1 MMQAIPDHDFLGVL
15 ESFPDPE
22 RNGAIAAIHGKGD
35 GSLNKVMLEVLLAIG
50 DATPE
55 NSQGEP
61 ELPPRTC
68 SDSCHSTI

>member
-1 MMQAIPDHDFLGVL
+1 MTQAVPDHDFLGVL
-15 ESFPDPE
+15 QSFPDPE

-35 GSLNKVMLEVLLAIG
+35 GSLNKVTLEVLRPIE

-68 SDSCHSTI
+68 NDSCFSTI